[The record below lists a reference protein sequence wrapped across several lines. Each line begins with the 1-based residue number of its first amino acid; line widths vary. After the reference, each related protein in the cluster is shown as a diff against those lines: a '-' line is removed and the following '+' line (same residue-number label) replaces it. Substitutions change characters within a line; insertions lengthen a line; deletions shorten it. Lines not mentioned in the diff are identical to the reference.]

1 MGWLWKSCGR
11 GEEDDVDNPKDE
23 DYSLDTGD
31 EGDEDGE
38 DLRPAKRRKLP
49 QRLLTR

>member
-1 MGWLWKSCGR
+1 MEELQ

-23 DYSLDTGD
+23 DYSLDTGG
-31 EGDEDGE
+31 EGDENGE

-49 QRLLTR
+49 STSTDEVRF